1 MGSRKDILIHI
12 GNTGYDSL
20 GCLMPNK
27 TYKTERFFNLVPT
40 SHLPRKRC
48 KKRVISCPFSLP
60 CYRACESTA

>member
-27 TYKTERFFNLVPT
+27 NYKNNVTGN
-40 SHLPRKRC
+40 SK
-48 KKRVISCPFSLP
+48 
-60 CYRACESTA
+60 

>member
-40 SHLPRKRC
+40 PHLSQRRQ
-48 KKRVISCPFSLP
+48 KRVISYPFSPL
-60 CYRACESTA
+60 